1 MNSNYKNMKV
11 RMTKLMEIN
20 DTLLESVPLMEFS
33 RFSGMSAAY
42 LCRVKKNKIVIS
54 EEMYDKIKK
63 HLTDFINSDSMDTV
77 KN

>member
-1 MNSNYKNMKV
+1 
-11 RMTKLMEIN
+11 MEIN

-42 LCRVKKNKIVIS
+42 LCRVKKNKIVVS
-54 EEMYDKIKK
+54 EAMYNKIRK

>member
-1 MNSNYKNMKV
+1 MKV

-42 LCRVKKNKIVIS
+42 LCRVKKNKIVVS
-54 EEMYDKIKK
+54 EAMYNKIRK

>member
-1 MNSNYKNMKV
+1 VNSNYKNMKV

-63 HLTDFINSDSMDTV
+63 HLTDFINSGNMDTV

>member
-1 MNSNYKNMKV
+1 MKV

-42 LCRVKKNKIVIS
+42 LCRVKKNQIVVSEAMYNKIR
-54 EEMYDKIKK
+54 K

>member
-1 MNSNYKNMKV
+1 
-11 RMTKLMEIN
+11 MEIN

-42 LCRVKKNKIVIS
+42 LCRVKKNQIVVSEAMYNKIR
-54 EEMYDKIKK
+54 K